1 MGTAANVIAACDVG
15 MTALHYRQ
23 TEDLQEALSGLLA
36 TATPRAQGQ

>member
-23 TEDLQEALSGLLA
+23 IEDLQESLSGLLA